1 MFVFPAAT
9 FLFFLKKML
18 DICARLCYYNYRK
31 RKEATEMAMTIEYF
45 EVMGDALDELRDWEA
60 YEADLAEGD
69 PWA

>member
-1 MFVFPAAT
+1 
-9 FLFFLKKML
+9 ML

-31 RKEATEMAMTIEYF
+31 RKEATKMAMTMEYF

-60 YEADLAEGD
+60 FEADLAEGD

>member
-1 MFVFPAAT
+1 MFFPPPL

-18 DICARLCYYNYRK
+18 DIFARLCYYNDRK
-31 RKEATEMAMTIEYF
+31 RKETTEMAMTIEYF

-60 YEADLAEGD
+60 YEADLAESD

>member
-1 MFVFPAAT
+1 MIVKKITKT
-9 FLFFLKKML
+9 FLQKTL
-18 DICARLCYYNYRK
+18 DKQPDLCYYNYRK
-31 RKEATEMAMTIEYF
+31 RKEATEMAMTMEYF